1 MVQDMMKSNIHPMA
15 AASSDDENK
24 DMASTNDQDDSSVV
38 SPARW
43 SRGRRGGRR
52 IQQKREAAARAC
64 KMGNSTMNVDVKE
77 MLVLFDHPFQT
88 CPFGNDIMKL
98 PEFGSASMDADFMKV
113 APMPGEIPATKL
125 AVSDE
130 WPLFASMDADFMKV
144 APMPGEIPATKL
156 A

>member
-52 IQQKREAAARAC
+52 NKQKREATTCARF
-64 KMGNSTMNVDVKE
+64 GNSTMNVDVKG
-77 MLVLFDHPFQT
+77 MLVFVDHPFQT
-88 CPFGNDIMKL
+88 CPFGNEAVKL
-98 PEFGSASMDADFMKV
+98 PEFGSAMMDADSMKV
-113 APMPGEIPATKL
+113 RQCPGKFQQPSLRER
-125 AVSDE
+125 
-130 WPLFASMDADFMKV
+130 
-144 APMPGEIPATKL
+144 
-156 A
+156 